1 MEDYFEQE
9 IKQLNQEILYLKT
22 SVQRSAGAVPIISK
36 TITVE
41 IPLVLKGDIIY
52 TCSGRVDYVITPDG
66 DSPIMATLD
75 RYFDD
80 ITKATTSPPQTR
92 QANVILGGRTD
103 ERIALVVTAQ
113 GDRNDVATLQGVGS
127 VTLSYQLTI
136 RAMNDFIIER
146 L

>member
-1 MEDYFEQE
+1 MDDYFDRE

-41 IPLVLKGDIIY
+41 VPLVLKGDIVY
-52 TCSGRVDYVITPDG
+52 TCSGVVDYVITPAG

-80 ITKATTSPPQTR
+80 ITKATTYPPQTR
-92 QANVILGGRTD
+92 QSNVILGGRTD
-103 ERIALVVTAQ
+103 ETIALTVTAQ
-113 GDRNDVATLQGVGS
+113 GDRNDVATLQGGGS

>member
-1 MEDYFEQE
+1 MQDYFEQE
-9 IKQLNQEILYLKT
+9 IKQLEKETLFLKT
-22 SVQRSAGAVPIISK
+22 SAQRSAAAVPIISK
-36 TITVE
+36 TITVDL
-41 IPLVLKGDIIY
+41 PLELKGDIIY
-52 TCSGRVDYVITPDG
+52 TCSGRVDYVITPNG
-66 DSPIMATLD
+66 GSPIMATLNK
-75 RYFDD
+75 YFDD

-103 ERIALVVTAQ
+103 ETIALTVTAQ
-113 GDRNDVATLQGVGS
+113 GDRNDVATLQGGGS